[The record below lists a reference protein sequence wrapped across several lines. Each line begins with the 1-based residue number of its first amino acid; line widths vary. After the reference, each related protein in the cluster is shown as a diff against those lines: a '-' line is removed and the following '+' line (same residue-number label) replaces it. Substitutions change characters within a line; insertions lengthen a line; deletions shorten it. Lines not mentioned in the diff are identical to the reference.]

1 MALNESLN
9 DWLRLTL
16 IPGIGSETQ
25 RKLLGAFGLPEAIF
39 SATHSDLRNIIG
51 DRLANALLETD
62 NADLVRAAC
71 EWSTGDNQHILTI
84 ADHEY
89 PQALLEIADPP
100 TLIYVRGRLDLLNRP
115 APRFLEKLRRDS
127 PKRIAGDND
136 VLYRCFIGQLDGAF
150 GSAAKRSS
158 HGQNKRG

>member
-39 SATHSDLRNIIG
+39 SAAHCDLRSIIG
-51 DRLANALLETD
+51 DRLATALLETD
-62 NADLVRAAC
+62 NADLVRAAY

-89 PQALLEIADPP
+89 PRALLEIADPP

-115 APRFLEKLRRDS
+115 ALAMVGSRNPTPQGIQNAERFASAFANAGLV
-127 PKRIAGDND
+127 IASG
-136 VLYRCFIGQLDGAF
+136 LALQGFRTRT
-150 GSAAKRSS
+150 S
-158 HGQNKRG
+158 